1 MRQPKKKLFSYKFH
15 KHFIKPFLVRKP
27 TEAYNAKEFFSS
39 YHEDK
44 LSSSSHDAVT
54 ISEHASNLETLFHY
68 NAVEN
73 SIAKYF
79 IKYGTPSQIDLL
91 DLGSGT
97 GHWIDF
103 YHKNFELN
111 SVRSVEISKPA
122 VEFLNEKFTSKIQNF
137 KAIEADFS
145 STHFRLKEQFDVINA
160 VGVLFHI
167 VNDEQWAQ
175 AMKNLSNL
183 LKPNGVIIAGG
194 EFGLVTRNVQFH
206 TNDSYQKNKQ
216 NSIQKAKR
224 VLVNKRIRSYFKWKG
239 VAQKSKLQ
247 VVEKFST
254 QQFKLVNSPENHIM
268 VFQKQ

>member
-1 MRQPKKKLFSYKFH
+1 MNQPKRKLFSYKFH
-15 KHFIKPFLVRKP
+15 KHFIKPFLIRQP
-27 TEAYNAKEFFSS
+27 TEDYNAKEFFSS
-39 YHEDK
+39 YHENK
-44 LSSSSHDAVT
+44 LKDSSGDAVT

-79 IKYGTPSQIDLL
+79 IKYGTPTNFDFL

-111 SVRSVEISKPA
+111 TVRSIEISKPA
-122 VEFLNEKFTSKIQNF
+122 VELLNEKFSSSIADF

-145 STHFRLKEQFDVINA
+145 APGFTLNQQFDVINA

-167 VNDEQWAQ
+167 VNDEQWQQ
-175 AMKNLSNL
+175 AMTNLSNL
-183 LKPNGVIIAGG
+183 LKPNGVIVAGG

-206 TNDSYQKNKQ
+206 TNDSYENNKK
-216 NSIQKAKR
+216 NSIKTAKR
-224 VLVNKRIRSYFKWKG
+224 VLVNKRIRSFLKWKS
-239 VAQKSKLQ
+239 AAEKADLQ
-247 VVEKFST
+247 VVEKFAT